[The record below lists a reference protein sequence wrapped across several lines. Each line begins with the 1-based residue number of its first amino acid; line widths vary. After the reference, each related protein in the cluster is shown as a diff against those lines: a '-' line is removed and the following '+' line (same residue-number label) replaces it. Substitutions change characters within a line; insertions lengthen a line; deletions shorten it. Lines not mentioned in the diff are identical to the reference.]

1 MPQYSDMAQRFPRRR
16 TERNRTMNA
25 ATYTADAKALC
36 RGFALVTELGEWH
49 FAEMLDGTI
58 LAAHVVDVD
67 GPWFGKTRAGVPVLF
82 AKVDAL
88 PDGAYFI
95 GNYRASEVSIKAD
108 DANQLGRAAAAR
120 GEPSTS
126 NPFGEPLFP
135 LTVGN
140 TASHAWA
147 NGHRAVTIASM
158 DDAIPF

>member
-1 MPQYSDMAQRFPRRR
+1 MAQRFPRRR
-16 TERNRTMNA
+16 TERNLTMNA
-25 ATYTADAKALC
+25 AIKSPASKVLC

-82 AKVDAL
+82 AKVDAI

-95 GNYRASEVSIKAD
+95 GNYLASEVHVSD
-108 DANQLGRAAAAR
+108 DLANQMGRAAANR
-120 GEPSTS
+120 GEPETS
-126 NPFGEPLFP
+126 NPFGEMFP
-135 LTVGN
+135 LAGSLN
-140 TASHAWA
+140 AHAWT

-158 DDAIPF
+158 NDAIPF